1 MKKYT
6 KIILLIIL
14 IFVCTINASS
24 VYADPNSSKG
34 FAEYDDAQAEEET
47 QKMLEEQQKEIQAT
61 AGKSTNNYLD
71 NLQVE
76 GYELTPKFDK
86 QTISYTIKGN
96 LQSDEINIIATPSDK
111 DATIQGAGKIKV
123 AKDQKEF
130 RIDVTAPSGTVRSY
144 TIYLD
149 EQTKQEET
157 QIPQEDLST
166 IQGEDLETKSEE
178 EKAAETSSSNL
189 SETETENKN
198 DMTWIIIVVIV
209 IALALAVTFVVIK
222 NKKKHHRSKH

>member
-14 IFVCTINASS
+14 IFVCTINASP

-47 QKMLEEQQKEIQAT
+47 QKMLEEQQKEVQAT

-96 LQSDEINIIATPSDK
+96 LKSDEINIIATPSDK
-111 DATIQGAGKIKV
+111 DATIQGTGKIKV
-123 AKDQKEF
+123 AQDQKEF

-144 TIYLD
+144 TIYID

-157 QIPQEDLST
+157 QIPQEYLST

-189 SETETENKN
+189 SETENKN
-198 DMTWIIIVVIV
+198 DMSWIIIVVIA
-209 IALALAVTFVVIK
+209 IAVVLVVTFIVVK

>member
-14 IFVCTINASS
+14 IFICTINASS

-47 QKMLEEQQKEIQAT
+47 QKMMDEQQKEIQAT

-96 LQSDEINIIATPSDK
+96 LKSDEINIIATPNDK

-123 AKDQKEF
+123 AQGQKEF
-130 RIDVTAPSGTVRSY
+130 RVDVTAPSGTVRSY
-144 TIYLD
+144 TIYID

-157 QIPQEDLST
+157 EIPQEDLST

-178 EKAAETSSSNL
+178 GATETSTDVA
-189 SETETENKN
+189 EMETENKN
-198 DMTWIIIVVIV
+198 DMSWIIIVVIAIV
-209 IALALAVTFVVIK
+209 VVLVVTFIVIK